1 MAKEAVMNSKVETA
15 ASREEGLRFD
25 FVKAAPL
32 VGVVSLLLVIA
43 SLLVLAVKGLNY
55 GIDFAGGTEIQL
67 RFAQEVDPQQVRD
80 ALEEIGL
87 KNATVQAFG
96 NQSEYLIRLDT
107 PAGETEK
114 ETNELITANV
124 NKIKDTFKSKFG
136 LTDDGVLRV
145 DTVGPAVGSEL
156 RTQGFLATFYSLL
169 IMLIYVGMRFDYKY
183 APGAV
188 LSLVHDV
195 ILTLGVFSLLG
206 REFNIQI
213 MAAILTLIGYSLND
227 TIVTFDRIRETLPQY
242 KGSKPLAWIINK
254 AINDMLSRT
263 ILTGFTTL
271 VAVLALYFLAGGV
284 IADIAFTLIVGV
296 IVGTWSSIYVA
307 APMVLLFEKYKQWKG
322 AH

>member
-284 IADIAFTLIVGV
+284 IADIAFTLIVVV

>member
-1 MAKEAVMNSKVETA
+1 MAREAMMNSKVESV
-15 ASREEGLRFD
+15 ASREDGFRFD

-32 VGVVSLLLVIA
+32 VGAISLILVIVA
-43 SLLVLAVKGLNY
+43 LIILGVKGLNY
-55 GIDFAGGTEIQL
+55 GIDFAGGTEIQV
-67 RFAQEVDPQQVRD
+67 RFPQDADPQQVRN
-80 ALEEIGL
+80 ALDEIGI
-87 KNATVQAFG
+87 KNATVQSFG
-96 NQSEYLIRLDT
+96 SLNEYLIRLDT
-107 PAGETEK
+107 PAGSTEK
-114 ETNELITANV
+114 ETNELIAANV
-124 NKIKDTFKSKFG
+124 NKIKSAFQSKFG
-136 LTDDGVLRV
+136 LTDEGVLRV

-169 IMLIYVGMRFDYKY
+169 VMLIYIGMRFDYKY

-195 ILTLGVFSLLG
+195 IFTLGIFSILG

-227 TIVTFDRIRETLPQY
+227 TIITFDRIRETIPQY
-242 KGSKPLAWIINK
+242 KGVKSMGWVINK

-263 ILTGFTTL
+263 ILTSGTTML
-271 VAVLALYFLAGGV
+271 AVGALYFFAGGV
-284 IADIAFTLIVGV
+284 ISDIAFTLMIGI